1 MSETFVYILEE
12 KDKVVVDWV
21 IVERLAGLLRLQQSF
36 FKNRDRRTLE
46 ECKRREIGFLAWYD
60 DVRAEL
66 VQNGD
71 LKG

>member
-1 MSETFVYILEE
+1 MPETFVYILEE

-21 IVERLAGLLRLQQSF
+21 VIERLAGLLRLQQSF

-46 ECKRREIGFLAWYD
+46 ECKRRENGFLAWYD
-60 DVRAEL
+60 DMKAEL